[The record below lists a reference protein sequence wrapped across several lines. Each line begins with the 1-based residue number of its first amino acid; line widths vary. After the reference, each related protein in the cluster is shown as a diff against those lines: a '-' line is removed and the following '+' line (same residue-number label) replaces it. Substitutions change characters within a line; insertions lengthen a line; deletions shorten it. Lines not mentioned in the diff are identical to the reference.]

1 MRTVAILPVKTFGRA
16 KQRLGQAFPDRPAL
30 AAAMVADVLEALA
43 AVPSL
48 DGVIVVTAE
57 PIAARIAAEMGAQV
71 VHDPAESG
79 QSDAAARGVAAALA
93 GAGQTMGGA
102 ASDDDAGAGSDAAV
116 AGGAGV
122 PGRRIVVGAPAERVL
137 LVPGDCPALDP
148 DEVEALLART
158 APVVIVP
165 DRHGTGTNA
174 LLLAPPDVMA
184 PAFGEGSFE
193 RHSGLA
199 RAAGTEPEVAEIKT
213 LGLDVDTPDD
223 FAALKRALA
232 THGRGAVRTRAL
244 LDEALAPPASE
255 NASPLA
261 TALSDARPQAESSP

>member
-1 MRTVAILPVKTFGRA
+1 MRTVAILPVKSFGLA

-30 AAAMVADVLEALA
+30 AAAMVADVLDALA
-43 AVPSL
+43 AVPAL

-57 PIAARIAAEMGAQV
+57 PTAAEIAHGMGARV
-71 VHDPAESG
+71 VHDPAETG
-79 QSDAAARGVAAALA
+79 QSDAVARGVAAA
-93 GAGQTMGGA
+93 
-102 ASDDDAGAGSDAAV
+102 DAD
-116 AGGAGV
+116 
-122 PGRRIVVGAPAERVL
+122 RVL

-174 LLLAPPDVMA
+174 LLLSPPDVMA

-199 RAAGTEPEVAEIKT
+199 RAAGTEPDVADVKT

-223 FAALKRALA
+223 LAALKRALS
-232 THGRGAVRTRAL
+232 TFPGGAVRTRAL
-244 LDEALAPPASE
+244 LEQALAA
-255 NASPLA
+255 
-261 TALSDARPQAESSP
+261 